1 MEAESTQ
8 LVLDLALE
16 LVVAR
21 GGRVAIGGVLIK
33 IVKGVEEGMLMSLG
47 LLEVLLL
54 KRLLVESSI
63 GLVLAG
69 GVLAL
74 VLTLGSIVLAG
85 GVLVLLGAV
94 DDKVVGVSIA
104 EASILRT
111 TTAPVVQAVV
121 VKPREPIDD
130 QS

>member
-21 GGRVAIGGVLIK
+21 GGRVAIGGVLLK
-33 IVKGVEEGMLMSLG
+33 IIKGVEEGMLMSLG
-47 LLEVLLL
+47 LLEVLLEC
-54 KRLLVESSI
+54 LLIESSF
-63 GLVLAG
+63 GFVLAG
-69 GVLAL
+69 GVLTF
-74 VLTLGSIVLAG
+74 VLTLGSIMLAG

-94 DDKVVGVSIA
+94 GDKVVGVSIA

>member
-21 GGRVAIGGVLIK
+21 GGRVAIGGVLLK
-33 IVKGVEEGMLMSLG
+33 IIKGVEEGMLMSLG
-47 LLEVLLL
+47 LLEVLLEC
-54 KRLLVESSI
+54 LLVESSF
-63 GLVLAG
+63 GFVLAR
-69 GVLAL
+69 GVLTF
-74 VLTLGSIVLAG
+74 VLTLGSIMLAG

-94 DDKVVGVSIA
+94 GDKVVGVSIA